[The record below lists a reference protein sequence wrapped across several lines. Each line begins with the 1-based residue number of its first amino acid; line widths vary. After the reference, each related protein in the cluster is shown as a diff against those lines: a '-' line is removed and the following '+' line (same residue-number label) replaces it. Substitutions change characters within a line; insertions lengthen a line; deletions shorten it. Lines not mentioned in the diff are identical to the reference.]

1 MPLQRRQ
8 ELNNIK
14 ENAFKLLHRYI
25 YIFFAVSYGQYPMK
39 KYILCNLRQFFF
51 CIVLS
56 VYIHHINKKD
66 SEKILK
72 ITILISK
79 YKLDHSFLR

>member
-14 ENAFKLLHRYI
+14 ENAFKLLYRYI

-39 KYILCNLRQFFF
+39 KYILCNLRLNFFG
-51 CIVLS
+51 IVLS
-56 VYIHHINKKD
+56 VYIILNKKD
-66 SEKILK
+66 SEKLLK
-72 ITILISK
+72 IKILISK